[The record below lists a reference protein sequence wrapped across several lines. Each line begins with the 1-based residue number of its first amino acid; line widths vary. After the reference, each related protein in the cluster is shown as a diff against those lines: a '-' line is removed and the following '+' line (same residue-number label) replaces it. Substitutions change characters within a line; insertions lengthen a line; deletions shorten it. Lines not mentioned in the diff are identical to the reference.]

1 MNLEKDMRALREVL
15 EEHRELRG
23 EPLKWVY
30 LCVDVCP
37 KEPNNRVDGTLVA
50 LDVVDLVRLQRF
62 ATDDAWYFEIATTGN
77 GGNNSIVVMVFWN
90 ALKVFGKILTI
101 SLNLM

>member
-37 KEPNNRVDGTLVA
+37 KEPNNRVDEKCLAEDLANLVG
-50 LDVVDLVRLQRF
+50 LQGLFPDNDLIFPAYRCPHEDNKFFV
-62 ATDDAWYFEIATTGN
+62 
-77 GGNNSIVVMVFWN
+77 
-90 ALKVFGKILTI
+90 
-101 SLNLM
+101 